1 MMHHIQSFLVG
12 SLASGTIGLL
22 IHQQLSHRN
31 RLTHKWPL
39 AEKAEDELRNQLKNL
54 RKQLN
59 NNEKLVGVNNDA
71 YIDKAAIERYYKKMM
86 DDAQNFFKKED

>member
-1 MMHHIQSFLVG
+1 MMHHIPSFFVG

-31 RLTHKWPL
+31 RLTQKWPL

-54 RKQLN
+54 RKQFN

-71 YIDKAAIERYYKKMM
+71 YIDKATIERYYKKMM

>member
-1 MMHHIQSFLVG
+1 MMHHIPSFFVG
-12 SLASGTIGLL
+12 SIASGTIGLL
-22 IHQQLSHRN
+22 IHQQLSHRS

-39 AEKAEDELRNQLKNL
+39 VEKAEDELRNQLKNL

-71 YIDKAAIERYYKKMM
+71 SIDKATIERYYKKMM